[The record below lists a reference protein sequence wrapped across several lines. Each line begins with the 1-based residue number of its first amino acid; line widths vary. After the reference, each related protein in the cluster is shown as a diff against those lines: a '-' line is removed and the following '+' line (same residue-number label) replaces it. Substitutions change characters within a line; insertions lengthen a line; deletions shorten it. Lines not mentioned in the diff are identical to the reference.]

1 MGPLGRVGWTV
12 GLLLFFPWWALVV
25 PLLSIWRKERVA
37 PDARPTLIERF
48 GDRHPSLGRE
58 IRVGPTARLVVIS
71 IAVIAFIL
79 IFLTKQDVDRYLFGA
94 PVLAAGVMV
103 ALASWNDL

>member
-1 MGPLGRVGWTV
+1 
-12 GLLLFFPWWALVV
+12 
-25 PLLSIWRKERVA
+25 
-37 PDARPTLIERF
+37 
-48 GDRHPSLGRE
+48 
-58 IRVGPTARLVVIS
+58 
-71 IAVIAFIL
+71 VIAFIA